1 MRKILLLVMVV
12 FSSQFVFANVGGVE
26 KKGEPV
32 ISGTVIDA
40 NSKKPLADV
49 SITAVHSITKA
60 EHTVLTDINGNFKIP
75 QLPIGS
81 YKFKFEKEQ
90 YKSAEKNNIS
100 IKQDNTT
107 KLNIE
112 LTNYKDEE
120 LEEGRNWN
128 LKFGF

>member
-1 MRKILLLVMVV
+1 MRKLIFLLLVI
-12 FSSQFVFANVGGVE
+12 FSNQFVFANAGGVE

-32 ISGTVIDA
+32 ISGTVVDA

-49 SITAVHSITKA
+49 TITAVHTITKA

-90 YKSAEKNNIS
+90 YKSSEKNNIS

-107 KLNIE
+107 KLHIE
-112 LTNYKDEE
+112 LNNFKDEE